1 MHVYLT
7 FAVYY
12 TYSVVIPASTAGNN
26 LDRAISTVSLK
37 LISSKVLN
45 ATCSDVIEYKP
56 HGGLSM
62 FICL

>member
-7 FAVYY
+7 VAVYY
-12 TYSVVIPASTAGNN
+12 IYSVIIPALTAGNKF
-26 LDRAISTVSLK
+26 DRAVSLK
-37 LISSKVLN
+37 LISSQVFKN
-45 ATCSDVIEYKP
+45 ATCSNVIEYKP